1 MTEASTRR
9 QSVPVE
15 FVDIS
20 GMRRP
25 GTHGGIDEYLTRL
38 WDARTLA
45 FHEARSS
52 VLGSHSR
59 NKLGTLWLILTPLF
73 NGLIYYVVFGFVF
86 QTSKGIDNFIGFLLI
101 GLFMFHLTTGAI
113 NSSSDAI
120 YSGRKLITSNNLPA
134 AALPLIRNIQTW
146 LSGIP
151 SYLVMM
157 LVIIVAPPTESFS
170 VLSFL
175 FLPLMVLQAG
185 LNAGISLIVA
195 SVVSR
200 VHDLKNLTP
209 VFTRAWLYA
218 SGVMFSTD
226 RLTNAHAAFGPF
238 VEWNPM
244 HHVLTIA
251 RDVLLYGTVPE
262 PRSWLIV
269 GFWTLGTLLLGLVL
283 VWKGEGKYDLGSD

>member
-1 MTEASTRR
+1 MSEQLTGQEG
-9 QSVPVE
+9 PVV
-15 FVDIS
+15 FVDVS
-20 GMRRP
+20 GMRQP
-25 GTHGGIDEYLTRL
+25 GTHGGLSEYLIRL

-52 VLGSHSR
+52 VLGSQAR

-86 QTSKGIDNFIGFLLI
+86 QTSKGIENFIGFLLI

-120 YSGRKLITSNNLPA
+120 FAGRKLITANNLPVA
-134 AALPLIRNIQTW
+134 AIPLIRNIQMW

-151 SYLVMM
+151 SYLVMV

-175 FLPLMVLQAG
+175 FLPLLLLQAG
-185 LNAGISLIVA
+185 LSAGMSLIVA
-195 SVVSR
+195 AVVAR

-218 SGVMFSTD
+218 SGVMFSVD
-226 RLTNAHAAFGPF
+226 RLTDAHAAFGPF

-251 RDVLLYGTVPE
+251 RDVLLYATVPDA
-262 PRSWLIV
+262 RSWLIV
-269 GFWTLGTLLLGLVL
+269 GVWTMGTLLLGLLL